1 MLNLCG
7 LKTNEFEGNKSSIF
21 INLEFVGDLID
32 KRLKNHSKRSQ
43 VMSHKY
49 FWTPARDV
57 IYKSGLKY
65 KISREN
71 I

>member
-1 MLNLCG
+1 
-7 LKTNEFEGNKSSIF
+7 
-21 INLEFVGDLID
+21 
-32 KRLKNHSKRSQ
+32 
-43 VMSHKY
+43 MSHKY